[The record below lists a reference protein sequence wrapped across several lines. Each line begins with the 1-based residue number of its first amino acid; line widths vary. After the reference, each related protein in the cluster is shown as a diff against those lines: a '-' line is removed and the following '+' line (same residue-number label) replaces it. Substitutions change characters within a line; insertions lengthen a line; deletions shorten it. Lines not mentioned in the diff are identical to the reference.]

1 MEFPSSP
8 CSNRRRAWVKAFRN
22 VYGALIR
29 CRNSGCVPPFE
40 TLRPAP
46 PVPPPGGSLA
56 AWIWVVVALAIVVA
70 AGVVVASRH

>member
-1 MEFPSSP
+1 MFTAPSSDAGTVE
-8 CSNRRRAWVKAFRN
+8 S
-22 VYGALIR
+22 
-29 CRNSGCVPPFE
+29 VPLFE